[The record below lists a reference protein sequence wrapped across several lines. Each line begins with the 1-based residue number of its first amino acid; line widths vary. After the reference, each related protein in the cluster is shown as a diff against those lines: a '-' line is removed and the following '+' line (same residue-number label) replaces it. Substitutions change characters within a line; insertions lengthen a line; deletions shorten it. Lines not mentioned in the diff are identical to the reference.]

1 MCNLNIIQSIG
12 EFLCTKQ
19 CVSRVIN
26 TNEKVKKICSVKV
39 QNMTDGIEG
48 RNDEEDDGCY
58 VIRMDISEPLD
69 TIKDILFDQVDGISD
84 YGFTLQDSE
93 KLDGKSNLLHY
104 CVEGEGL
111 VQVNVEIKNDAK
123 GRRIDITDVL
133 KPEDDDDDENVQ
145 STDEQQVT
153 DQQANLHFSDFNP
166 TEKKKKR
173 PSKRQTGAKE
183 SVKKMK
189 LDQTGSASS
198 QSTPVTSEPSAN
210 QLQLWQFLL
219 ELLVDYKCRDMICWF
234 GKNGE
239 FLLKEPE
246 RVAQLWGARR
256 QKPNMTYESLSR
268 LLRYYYAGDMITKV
282 PGKKFVYKFTF
293 DLEFLLGYS
302 TEELNE
308 LVVDAETRSQTQ
320 GGTVNE
326 SSPRSISPK
335 GSDSA

>member
-1 MCNLNIIQSIG
+1 MS
-12 EFLCTKQ
+12 FRR
-19 CVSRVIN
+19 VSV
-26 TNEKVKKICSVKV
+26 
-39 QNMTDGIEG
+39 
-48 RNDEEDDGCY
+48 NDEEDDGCY

-153 DQQANLHFSDFNP
+153 DQQANLHYSG
-166 TEKKKKR
+166 E
-173 PSKRQTGAKE
+173 
-183 SVKKMK
+183 
-189 LDQTGSASS
+189 
-198 QSTPVTSEPSAN
+198 QSTN

-308 LVVDAETRSQTQ
+308 LVVDAETRSQVQ

-335 GSDSA
+335 GSDST